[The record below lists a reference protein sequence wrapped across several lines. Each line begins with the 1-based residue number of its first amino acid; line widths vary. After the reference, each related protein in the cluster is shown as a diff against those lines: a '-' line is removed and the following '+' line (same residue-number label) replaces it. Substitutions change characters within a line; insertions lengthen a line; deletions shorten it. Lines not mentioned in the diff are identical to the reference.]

1 MSADE
6 AEVRELLT
14 ALRASIVTLDE
25 VAEQFRLRAWARS
38 RRPEPRTY
46 REMAEQLDPGLPVPG
61 SIDDV
66 TAAYDRG
73 ELTAHQY
80 DVLAAAIA
88 SAFRAEAE
96 RGDAQREPPRAG
108 S

>member
-1 MSADE
+1 MSADKAV
-6 AEVRELLT
+6 AEVSELLA
-14 ALRASIVTLDE
+14 ALRAGAVTVDE

-38 RRPEPRTY
+38 RRPAPRTY

-61 SIDDV
+61 SIDEV

-73 ELTAHQY
+73 DLTAEQY

-88 SAFRAEAE
+88 DAFRAND
-96 RGDAQREPPRAG
+96 RC
-108 S
+108 